1 MHVVVMSGISS
12 RITTA
17 CVNIIAINNDC
28 YKYIID
34 DKTNRNDW
42 GV

>member
-1 MHVVVMSGISS
+1 MHVVAMSGMS

-34 DKTNRNDW
+34 DKTNRNDR

>member
-1 MHVVVMSGISS
+1 MHVVVMSGTS

-17 CVNIIAINNDC
+17 YINIIAINNDC

-34 DKTNRNDW
+34 DKTNRNDR

>member
-1 MHVVVMSGISS
+1 MHVVAMSGMS

-17 CVNIIAINNDC
+17 ACVSIIAINNDC